1 MTRVREPA
9 IGIILV
15 AAFTQLSCGHRTS
28 EDPGKKSE
36 PQSHCLDW
44 QAPAV
49 IAAHMEIIPMKL
61 AHAAVLA
68 LVITTTNPV
77 LAEIDASQADARL
90 IGMPIYTYDGV
101 LIGQVAG
108 VEVISTRRSLVADM
122 ATPMGF
128 GFARVR
134 IPLSWAN
141 KEEDYIILLMTN
153 EQVIPFLGPGLGI
166 GSR

>member
-1 MTRVREPA
+1 
-9 IGIILV
+9 
-15 AAFTQLSCGHRTS
+15 
-28 EDPGKKSE
+28 
-36 PQSHCLDW
+36 
-44 QAPAV
+44 
-49 IAAHMEIIPMKL
+49 MKL

-68 LVITTTNPV
+68 LAIATTNPV

-108 VEVISTRRSLVADM
+108 VEVIGTRRSLVADL

-134 IPLSWAN
+134 IPLTWAN